1 MQGVEDLALRTRADF
16 ALILVKC
23 VSFGANQLGFE
34 SKTCLLLSDHGQ
46 ATLLSLLGILSVNQS
61 NDGPQS

>member
-1 MQGVEDLALRTRADF
+1 VQGVEDLALRTRADF

-46 ATLLSLLGILSVNQS
+46 ATFALVIFEIGSHFMTR
-61 NDGPQS
+61 